1 MSTNL
6 CGTRA
11 DTHSDKSVNMWKQI
25 TNDEQ
30 DDSFAIGTNIPKNIT
45 DLLDPKVLQKQVLQM
60 VVDASFDNVDVSGYL
75 NVLGKSILDNV
86 DTKLANSTILNTGFI
101 SVDNELKEF
110 NISNNDGA
118 SSSIFKFGNL
128 SVGNESQWKERN
140 LKMVDVIKLKSI
152 SLDTFVVE
160 NKIDIELYNHWVLDL
175 QGAELLVL
183 NGAENS
189 LKKCKS
195 IFIEVSQGEVYKDG
209 AQWNE
214 IKSFLHKKNFKNSW
228 NIEGNHTSVLFKKIT

>member
-1 MSTNL
+1 MIKKLIKLLLSKNGWKIKKIIKSKNYSNEKPNL
-6 CGTRA
+6 ELINE
-11 DTHSDKSVNMWKQI
+11 V
-25 TNDEQ
+25 
-30 DDSFAIGTNIPKNIT
+30 
-45 DLLDPKVLQKQVLQM
+45 
-60 VVDASFDNVDVSGYL
+60 Y
-75 NVLGKSILDNV
+75 
-86 DTKLANSTILNTGFI
+86 NSTGIIHMGAHRGGEAPIYDWFQKKVIWIEANPKIFNDLNQNI
-101 SVDNELKEF
+101 QEYYNQKAYNYLLSNVDNELKEF

-140 LKMVDVIKLKSI
+140 LKMVNVIKLKSI
-152 SLDTFVVE
+152 SLDTFVEE

>member
-1 MSTNL
+1 MIKKLIKLLLSKNGWKIKKIIKSKNYSNEKPNL
-6 CGTRA
+6 ELINE
-11 DTHSDKSVNMWKQI
+11 V
-25 TNDEQ
+25 
-30 DDSFAIGTNIPKNIT
+30 
-45 DLLDPKVLQKQVLQM
+45 
-60 VVDASFDNVDVSGYL
+60 Y
-75 NVLGKSILDNV
+75 
-86 DTKLANSTILNTGFI
+86 NSTGIIHMGAHRGGEAPIYDWFQKKVIWIEANPKIFNDLNQNI
-101 SVDNELKEF
+101 QEYYNQKAYNYLLSNVDNELKEF

-140 LKMVDVIKLKSI
+140 LKMVNVIKLKSI
-152 SLDTFVVE
+152 SLDTFVEE

-228 NIEGNHTSVLFKKIT
+228 DIEGSHTSVLFKKIT

>member
-1 MSTNL
+1 MIKKLIKLLLSKNGWKIKKIIKSKGYTNEKPNLELINEIYNSTGIIHMGAHRGGEAPIYDWFQKKVIWIEAN
-6 CGTRA
+6 
-11 DTHSDKSVNMWKQI
+11 
-25 TNDEQ
+25 
-30 DDSFAIGTNIPKNIT
+30 PKIFT
-45 DLLDPKVLQKQVLQM
+45 DLNQNIQEYYNQK
-60 VVDASFDNVDVSGYL
+60 AFNYL
-75 NVLGKSILDNV
+75 LSND
-86 DTKLANSTILNTGFI
+86 
-101 SVDNELKEF
+101 DNELKEF
-110 NISNNDGA
+110 NVSNNDGA
-118 SSSIFKFGNL
+118 SSSIFKFGSL
-128 SVGNESQWKERN
+128 STGNKSQWKKRK

-209 AQWNE
+209 AQWKE
-214 IKSFLHKKNFKNSW
+214 IKSFLNKKNFKNSW
-228 NIEGNHTSVLFKKIT
+228 DIEGNHTSVLFKRIT

>member
-1 MSTNL
+1 MIKKFIKLLLSKNGWKIKKIIKSKNYSNEKPNL
-6 CGTRA
+6 ELINE
-11 DTHSDKSVNMWKQI
+11 V
-25 TNDEQ
+25 
-30 DDSFAIGTNIPKNIT
+30 
-45 DLLDPKVLQKQVLQM
+45 
-60 VVDASFDNVDVSGYL
+60 Y
-75 NVLGKSILDNV
+75 
-86 DTKLANSTILNTGFI
+86 NSTGIIHMGAHRGGEAPIYDWFQKKVIWIEANPKIFADLNQNI
-101 SVDNELKEF
+101 QEYYNQKAYNYLLSNVDNELKEF

-128 SVGNESQWKERN
+128 SIGNESQWKERN

>member
-1 MSTNL
+1 MIKKLIKLLLSKNGWKIKKIIKSKNYSNEKPNL
-6 CGTRA
+6 ELINE
-11 DTHSDKSVNMWKQI
+11 V
-25 TNDEQ
+25 
-30 DDSFAIGTNIPKNIT
+30 
-45 DLLDPKVLQKQVLQM
+45 
-60 VVDASFDNVDVSGYL
+60 Y
-75 NVLGKSILDNV
+75 
-86 DTKLANSTILNTGFI
+86 NSTGIIHMGAHRGGEAPIYDWFQKKVIWIEANPKIFNDLNQNI
-101 SVDNELKEF
+101 QEYYNQKAYNYLLSNVDNELKEF

-128 SVGNESQWKERN
+128 SIGNESQWKERN

-152 SLDTFVVE
+152 SLDTFVEE

-228 NIEGNHTSVLFKKIT
+228 DIEGSHTSVLFKKIT

>member
-1 MSTNL
+1 MIKKLIKLLLSKNGWKIKKIIKSKNYSNEKPNL
-6 CGTRA
+6 ELINE
-11 DTHSDKSVNMWKQI
+11 V
-25 TNDEQ
+25 
-30 DDSFAIGTNIPKNIT
+30 
-45 DLLDPKVLQKQVLQM
+45 
-60 VVDASFDNVDVSGYL
+60 Y
-75 NVLGKSILDNV
+75 
-86 DTKLANSTILNTGFI
+86 NSTGIIHMGAHRGGEAPIYDWFQKKVIWIEANPKIFNDLNQNI
-101 SVDNELKEF
+101 QEYYNQKAYNYLLSNVDNELKEF

-140 LKMVDVIKLKSI
+140 LKMVNVIKLKSI
-152 SLDTFVVE
+152 SLDTFVEE

-209 AQWNE
+209 A
-214 IKSFLHKKNFKNSW
+214 K
-228 NIEGNHTSVLFKKIT
+228 

>member
-1 MSTNL
+1 MIKKLIKLLLSKNGWKIKKIIKSKNYSNEKPNL
-6 CGTRA
+6 ELINE
-11 DTHSDKSVNMWKQI
+11 V
-25 TNDEQ
+25 
-30 DDSFAIGTNIPKNIT
+30 
-45 DLLDPKVLQKQVLQM
+45 
-60 VVDASFDNVDVSGYL
+60 Y
-75 NVLGKSILDNV
+75 
-86 DTKLANSTILNTGFI
+86 NSTGIIHMGAHRGGEAPIYDWFQKKVIWIEANPKIFNDLNQNI
-101 SVDNELKEF
+101 QEYYNQKAYNYLLSNVDNELKEF

-152 SLDTFVVE
+152 SLDTFVEE

-228 NIEGNHTSVLFKKIT
+228 DIEGSHTSVLFKKIT

>member
-1 MSTNL
+1 MIKKLIKLLLSKNGWKIKKIIKSKNYSNEKPNL
-6 CGTRA
+6 ELINE
-11 DTHSDKSVNMWKQI
+11 V
-25 TNDEQ
+25 
-30 DDSFAIGTNIPKNIT
+30 
-45 DLLDPKVLQKQVLQM
+45 
-60 VVDASFDNVDVSGYL
+60 Y
-75 NVLGKSILDNV
+75 
-86 DTKLANSTILNTGFI
+86 NSTGIIHMGAHRGGEAPIYDWFQKKVIWIEANPKIFADLNQNI
-101 SVDNELKEF
+101 QEYYNQKAYNYLLSNVDNELKEF

-128 SVGNESQWKERN
+128 SIGNESQWKERN

>member
-1 MSTNL
+1 MIKKLIKLLLSKNGWKIKKIIKSKNYSNEKPNL
-6 CGTRA
+6 ELINE
-11 DTHSDKSVNMWKQI
+11 V
-25 TNDEQ
+25 
-30 DDSFAIGTNIPKNIT
+30 
-45 DLLDPKVLQKQVLQM
+45 
-60 VVDASFDNVDVSGYL
+60 Y
-75 NVLGKSILDNV
+75 
-86 DTKLANSTILNTGFI
+86 NSTGIIHMGAHRGGEAPIYDWFQKKVIWIEANPKIFNDLNQNI
-101 SVDNELKEF
+101 QEYYNQKAYNYLLSNVDNELKEF

-128 SVGNESQWKERN
+128 SIGNESQWKERN
-140 LKMVDVIKLKSI
+140 LKMVNVIKLKSI
-152 SLDTFVVE
+152 SLDTFVEE

-228 NIEGNHTSVLFKKIT
+228 DIEGSHTSVLFKKIT